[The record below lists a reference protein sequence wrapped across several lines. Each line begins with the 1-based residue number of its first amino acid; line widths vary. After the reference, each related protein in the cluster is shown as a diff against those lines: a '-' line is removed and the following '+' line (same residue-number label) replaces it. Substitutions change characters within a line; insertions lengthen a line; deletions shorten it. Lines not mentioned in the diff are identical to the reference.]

1 MLSKRVLIV
10 IISLG
15 AVVTSTSAAESPG
28 SATFASCTYGVSLPR
43 GGETWRQ
50 ETSQTISWTKVGSCS
65 NNVELDLM
73 RDGTKTQTISTSVN
87 NTGSYR
93 WTVSSSAHPGRDYS
107 IRIKDKDD
115 SESFVVSNDFTITNT
130 SGCTVEVTKPM
141 EGDTVYK
148 EEIFTMVWNS
158 MGSCGS
164 RVALDLY
171 KNTGYVLQIEGD
183 APNNGEWSGTIS
195 GEFATGSG
203 YSVRVTDL
211 GDSTIYDSSGR
222 FTIAPARPCA
232 FEFSSPSDKDTWYT
246 DETYSIL
253 WSSSGSCSSEV
264 ALDLL
269 HAGEEVVTIDS
280 STSNSGEKSWSVPID
295 LESGHEY
302 TIRIRDTED
311 AESEG
316 FSETFSILDAAGPTY
331 IYWLDYV
338 ARLDGAAGRVWRSDV
353 VLLNPGD
360 EDAMVELWLFAS
372 NGAQVLEST
381 VRNGTQ
387 GIFEDVV
394 GLIGT
399 SGKGCLGIGSSQPL
413 QVSGRIYNEAPSGT
427 FGQYVHGWNDG
438 DGLAAGQWGRLLQ
451 LRQVEGQFRTNL
463 TVTNTGISDATVQV
477 TLFDSAGN
485 QLHQYG
491 LDVEPRELLQDLEP
505 FKNRAGR
512 PNLGWCFAVVEISE
526 GNGLLVSAS
535 VIDSRTN
542 DGTTI
547 PIIESHE

>member
-1 MLSKRVLIV
+1 MLSKRVLV
-10 IISLG
+10 AMISLG
-15 AVVTSTSAAESPG
+15 VAMVSSSAAEVGG
-28 SATFASCTYGVSLPR
+28 SETLGSCTYGISLPR

-50 ETSQTISWTKVGSCS
+50 GTQQTISWTKVGSCS
-65 NNVELDLM
+65 NNVEIDLL
-73 RDGTKTQTISTSVN
+73 RDGTKALTISTSVN

-115 SESFVVSNDFTITNT
+115 SESFVVSNDFTITNA

-203 YSVRVTDL
+203 YSVRVGDL

-269 HAGEEVVTIDS
+269 RGSEEVVAIDS
-280 STSNSGEKSWSVPID
+280 GTSNSGEKNWSVPID
-295 LESGHEY
+295 LESGHDY
-302 TIRIRDTED
+302 TIRIRDTAD
-311 AESEG
+311 AQSEG
-316 FSETFSILDAAGPTY
+316 FSEPFSILDAAGPTY
-331 IYWLDYV
+331 IYWLDNV
-338 ARLDGAAGRVWRSDV
+338 ARLDGAAGSVWRSDV
-353 VLLNPGD
+353 VLLNPGG
-360 EDAMVELWLFAS
+360 EDAMVELWLFSS
-372 NGAQVLEST
+372 NGAQVIEST
-381 VRNGTQ
+381 VRNGTE

-512 PNLGWCFAVVEISE
+512 PNLGWGFAVVEISE